1 MKKKIPPK
9 STPPPSGV
17 ERHTVGSGLTKFE
30 KIRVTPSPETI
41 PIIESFF
48 RRDFTFS
55 GSINIFEK
63 WAVQILQDA
72 GLPTDPN
79 VIYGIPDGIP
89 AKHLGERISGR
100 TGTGTLNELVRARG
114 SRERE
119 HKEWYAAEILS
130 VAARLRKMLSRIKV
144 DLEAARNEADAL
156 ASFACDL
163 GLLVYEA
170 IGFKFRYETPAIV
183 GLAVLDGGH
192 KGGKKKKRLPP
203 VADLVRSLIRKN
215 RRGTAAGLWEMIPT
229 DQINGIKISDHK
241 FYRNS
246 ERLFALRKVE
256 GYKDWRPVGKTLQY
270 RSFQKR
276 VTEARKLLS
285 R

>member
-17 ERHTVGSGLTKFE
+17 ERYTVGSGLTE
-30 KIRVTPSPETI
+30 IEMVRITPSPDTI
-41 PIIESFF
+41 PIIEEFF

-79 VIYGIPDGIP
+79 VFYSIPDGIP
-89 AKHLGERISGR
+89 AKPSEGRIPA
-100 TGTGTLNELVRARG
+100 GTGTLDALVKVWGYKERADKG
-114 SRERE
+114 
-119 HKEWYAAEILS
+119 WYAAEILS
-130 VAARLRKMLSRIKV
+130 RAARLRKILSRIKV
-144 DLEAARNEADAL
+144 DPEAARNEADAL
-156 ASFACDL
+156 AFFACDL

-170 IGFKFRYETPAIV
+170 IGFKFRYEPPAIV
-183 GLAVLDGGH
+183 GLAVLEGGH

-203 VADLVRSLIRKN
+203 VADLVRFLIRKN
-215 RRGTAAGLWEMIPT
+215 RRGTAAELWEMIPT
-229 DQINGIKISDHK
+229 DQINGIKISEHK

-246 ERLFALRKVE
+246 ERLFALGKVE
-256 GYKDWRPVGKTLQY
+256 GYKDWRPVGKSLKF
-270 RSFQKR
+270 RSFQKQ
-276 VTEARKLLS
+276 VSKARKLLS